1 MSPSDPFRPRSP
13 TIPPVSMGDLP
24 LRVRDL
30 EHRHDT
36 QARGLEDMAANVK
49 DMADSLKSIELTI
62 TVITAERSNEQKRR
76 DHLMKWIVGVAIGV
90 SVAALGTMAGWV
102 IHLQSALAR

>member
-1 MSPSDPFRPRSP
+1 
-13 TIPPVSMGDLP
+13 
-24 LRVRDL
+24 
-30 EHRHDT
+30 
-36 QARGLEDMAANVK
+36 MAANVK